1 MCGIIGRVG
10 NDIAAPYLLNGL
22 ECLEYRGYDSAG
34 IAQHTEN
41 GITVCK
47 TVGRLAGLRECVEKE
62 NNNGKVG
69 IGHTRW
75 ATHGAP
81 TENNAHPHF
90 SENKKFIL
98 VHNGIIE
105 NSNELARD
113 ELSECNFASET
124 DTEKIVHLIAK
135 FYDGKNVVSAISK
148 AIKMLKGSYALGIL
162 CTDYPDTIF
171 SVANA
176 SPMVVGI
183 SDKTDGSFISS
194 DAGAI
199 SAYVDEYYPVK
210 NGEIC
215 ILKKDSAEFFNIDGQ
230 PIEKKAVKIDVEEL
244 SADKQGYDHYMMLE
258 MLQQPNA
265 IRRTVMSFTK
275 DGKINFDG
283 VKLSSEFLKNEL
295 NKVTIVACGSAYHA
309 GVVGKQLIESLA
321 HIPCSAEIASEF
333 RYNDPLLDENTL
345 AIFISQ
351 SGETADTLAALRLA
365 QSKGAKVIS
374 IVNVAGSA
382 IANESENVIFTKAG
396 REVAVAT
403 TKAYSAQLSALY
415 AVSIYLGR
423 EKGLLS
429 DAREIEYVH
438 ELACL
443 PDKIQQTIDR
453 NIDKAKEYA
462 KKLCDVEDIYFIGR
476 RLDYAASLE
485 ASLKMKEISYIH
497 SESYAAGEL
506 KHGTLSLVDKGTPVI
521 ALAGDGEIYEK
532 TYSNI
537 CEVLARGAYTLVVT
551 NDKNSERVKEF
562 SDTFIVP
569 DTLPEFNVSL
579 LIVPL
584 QLLSYYTASL
594 RGCDIDKPKN
604 LAKSVTVE

>member
-10 NDIAAPYLLNGL
+10 NDSVAPYLLNGL

-34 IAQHTEN
+34 IAIHTED
-41 GITVCK
+41 GIAVCK
-47 TVGRLAGLRECVEKE
+47 TVGRLAGLRESTQKANLV
-62 NNNGKVG
+62 GSVG

-81 TENNAHPHF
+81 TEENAHPHF
-90 SENKKFIL
+90 SKDKKFIL

-105 NSNELARD
+105 NSNEIARD
-113 ELSECNFASET
+113 ELCGYEFASQT
-124 DTEKIVHLIAK
+124 DTEKIVHLIEK
-135 FYDGKNVVSAISK
+135 YYDGKNVVKAIST
-148 AIKMLKGSYALGIL
+148 AVKMLKGSYALGIL
-162 CTDYPDTIF
+162 CTDYPETLF

-176 SPMVVGI
+176 SPMVVAL
-183 SDKTDGSFISS
+183 SKEKDGGFISS

-199 SAYVDEYYPVK
+199 SAYVEEYYPVK

-215 ILKKDSAEFFNIDGQ
+215 ILNKESVSFFDINGESIT
-230 PIEKKAVKIDVEEL
+230 KKAVKIDVEEL
-244 SADKQGYDHYMMLE
+244 SADKQGYEHYMMLE

-265 IRRTVMSFTK
+265 IRRTVKSFTK
-275 DGKINFDG
+275 DGRINFDG
-283 VKLSSEFLKNEL
+283 VTLSSEFLKNEL
-295 NKVTIVACGSAYHA
+295 RDVVIVACGSAYHA
-309 GVVGKQLIESLA
+309 GVVGKQLIESMA
-321 HIPCSAEIASEF
+321 HIPCKAEIASEF
-333 RYNDPLLDENTL
+333 RYVDPLIDEKTL

-365 QSKGAKVIS
+365 HSKGAKVLS
-374 IVNVAGSA
+374 IVNVSGSA
-382 IANESENVIFTKAG
+382 IANESENVIYTKAG

-403 TKAYSAQLSALY
+403 TKAYSAQLSVLY
-415 AVSIYLGR
+415 AISIYLGR
-423 EKGLLS
+423 EKGLIC
-429 DAREIEYVH
+429 EKQEQKFVH
-438 ELACL
+438 ELANL

-462 KKLCDVEDIYFIGR
+462 EKLCKSEDIYFIGR

-497 SESYAAGEL
+497 SEAYAAGEL
-506 KHGTLSLVDKGTPVI
+506 KHGTLSLVDVGTPVI
-521 ALAGDGEIYEK
+521 AIAGDGEIYEK

-537 CEVLARGAYTLVVT
+537 CEVLARGAYTLVIT
-551 NDKNSERVKEF
+551 NEKNADKVQEF

-569 DTLPEFNVSL
+569 NTLPEFNVSL

-584 QLLSYYTASL
+584 QLLSYYTAKL